1 MSAHEVLQEL
11 LRVVRADVLYYMRIG
26 PHGDPVLD
34 WSRLTRDQAAALV
47 EVTVEDFLD
56 GRGEDAREVGR
67 VRFKLASKIDA
78 LELLG
83 KHHKLDTDRV
93 EHQYGGASLADRLAA
108 ALARVRGET
117 PQEVRRSSR
126 RTERHR
132 RSQVGTRTGRH
143 QTLPERCRKLS
154 VQRQGSRERVSAD

>member
-1 MSAHEVLQEL
+1 VPHKSASPASYLGAPPRPEL
-11 LRVVRADVLYYMRIG
+11 YGL
-26 PHGDPVLD
+26 P
-34 WSRLTRDQAAALV
+34 TRPA
-47 EVTVEDFLD
+47 
-56 GRGEDAREVGR
+56 G
-67 VRFKLASKIDA
+67 
-78 LELLG
+78 LG
-83 KHHKLDTDRV
+83 KHHKLYIDRV
-93 EHQYGGASLADRLAA
+93 EHECGGASLADRLAA

-154 VQRQGSRERVSAD
+154 VQRQGSRDRVSAD